1 MTQLRTPSVPGLAL
15 FKIFQGLGL
24 AGCLALSACSKPEPV
39 AEPIRA
45 VRVIQVGQE
54 GWQSQAEFAGE
65 VRARVESRLGFRV
78 AGKITKRWV
87 DNGQRV
93 KAGQLLAELDPQDYA
108 LATDSAQ
115 AQVQAA
121 KTNRDL
127 AAADLKRFKDLLDQ
141 NFISAAEYE
150 RRDATLKAAQA
161 QLDAAQAQLASQ
173 RNQANYTQL
182 RADAA
187 GVITAIEAEPGQVV
201 AAGVPVVRLAQ
212 DGARDAVFAIPEDK
226 LGLWRV
232 GQEVTVLFWGTPN
245 TLSGRVREI
254 AGSAEALSRT
264 FAVKVALPD
273 GQLPLGTTVTLQPKP
288 AKAQTDAA
296 GVIKLP
302 TSALRQ
308 EGGQTAVW
316 VLDTQTMTVRSQVV
330 QVQTADG
337 NLAVIS
343 GGLTPG
349 QQVVSAGVHVLSPG
363 QKVSLYS
370 EKGASATTASPS
382 MPSTT
387 SAPAAA
393 AR

>member
-1 MTQLRTPSVPGLAL
+1 MSHHCSTPVFGPAL
-15 FKIFQGLGL
+15 FKTCQCLGL
-24 AGCLALSACSKPEPV
+24 AAAMTLAACSKPEPV

-54 GWQSQAEFAGE
+54 GLQSQAEFAGE

-108 LATDSAQ
+108 LATDAAL

-141 NFISAAEYE
+141 NFISTAEYE

-161 QLDAAQAQLASQ
+161 QLDAVQAQLANQ

-201 AAGVPVVRLAQ
+201 TAGVPVVRLAQ

-232 GQEVTVLFWGTPN
+232 GQEVSVLFWGTQN
-245 TLSGRVREI
+245 TLIGRVREI
-254 AGSAEALSRT
+254 AGSADALSRT

-273 GQLPLGTTVTLQPKP
+273 GQLPLGTTVTLQPKS
-288 AKAQTDAA
+288 AKGAADAV

-337 NLAVIS
+337 NQAVIS

-370 EKGASATTASPS
+370 EKGVNASTPA
-382 MPSTT
+382 
-387 SAPAAA
+387 APAAVA
-393 AR
+393 K

>member
-1 MTQLRTPSVPGLAL
+1 MTHPRMTPVSGPVL
-15 FKIFQGLGL
+15 FKTWSLGL
-24 AGCLALSACSKPEPV
+24 AATLTLAACSKPEPV
-39 AEPIRA
+39 AEPVRA
-45 VRVIQVGQE
+45 VRVLQVGQE
-54 GWQSQAEFAGE
+54 GLQSHAEFAGE
-65 VRARVESRLGFRV
+65 VRARIESRLGFRV
-78 AGKITKRWV
+78 AGKITRRWV

-93 KAGQLLAELDPQDYA
+93 QAGQLLAELDPQDYA

-161 QLDAAQAQLASQ
+161 QLDAAQAQLTNQ

-182 RADAA
+182 RADSA
-187 GVITAIEAEPGQVV
+187 GVVTAIEAEPGQVV
-201 AAGVPVVRLAQ
+201 AAGAPVVRLAQ
-212 DGARDAVFAIPEDK
+212 DSARDAVFAIPEDK
-226 LGLWRV
+226 LGLWAV
-232 GQEVTVLFWGTPN
+232 GQEVQVVFWGTQKN
-245 TLSGRVREI
+245 LSGRVREI
-254 AGSAEALSRT
+254 AGSADALTRT

-273 GQLPLGTTVTLQPKP
+273 AQLPLGTTVTLQPKLS
-288 AKAQTDAA
+288 KAADAV

-302 TSALRQ
+302 TTALRQ

-316 VLDTQTMTVRSQVV
+316 LLDQPTMTVRSQAV

-343 GGLTPG
+343 AGLTPG
-349 QQVVSAGVHVLSPG
+349 QWVVSAGVHVLSPG
-363 QKVSLYS
+363 QKVSLYG
-370 EKGASATTASPS
+370 EKGVNAT
-382 MPSTT
+382 
-387 SAPAAA
+387 APAAA
-393 AR
+393 PK